1 MGETGMIEIHK
12 INRENVAE
20 TWPHMREFLDA
31 ALQKFG
37 MHERYPLD
45 FVLRDLISGQSQSWL
60 VLDDSKLVSAVVTE
74 TIEYPL
80 GKVLNLFLM
89 GGEDMNNWGD
99 ILHEAMVKYAREIN
113 ARWIDT
119 GSRRGIGKKFY
130 DRLGY
135 ARKYENYTYEVASD
149 E

>member
-1 MGETGMIEIHK
+1 MIEVRK
-12 INRENVAE
+12 VSKENAAE
-20 TWPHMREFLDA
+20 AWPYMREFLDA
-31 ALQKFG
+31 ALRKFN
-37 MHERYPLD
+37 MDERYPLD
-45 FVLRDLISGQSQSWL
+45 YVLKDLVTGQSQGWL
-60 VLDDSKLVSAVVTE
+60 VIDDSKLVSAVVTE
-74 TIEYPL
+74 VIEYPL

-89 GGEDMNNWGD
+89 GGEDMSNWGD
-99 ILHEAMVKYAREIN
+99 ILHEAMVKYAKEID

-135 ARKYENYTYEVASD
+135 ARKYENYTYEVVGD

>member
-1 MGETGMIEIHK
+1 MIEIHK

-20 TWPHMREFLDA
+20 TWPHMRDYFDA
-31 ALQKFG
+31 ALRKFG

-60 VLDDSKLVSAVVTE
+60 VLDDNKLVSAVVTE

-89 GGEDMNNWGD
+89 GGENMDDWGD
-99 ILHEAMVKYAREIN
+99 VLHEAMVKYAKEIN